1 VGRFLVAE
9 VPRAILR
16 LAAALVIYG
25 LVTAVPWPEGLA
37 RWVAPGAF
45 AALATACLL
54 ICGVLLYDTL
64 FFERHWR
71 KVDSR

>member
-1 VGRFLVAE
+1 MGRFLATE

-16 LAAALVIYG
+16 VAAALVLYG
-25 LVTAVPWPEGLA
+25 LVTAVPWPAGVA

-45 AALATACLL
+45 VALATACLL
-54 ICGVLLYDTL
+54 ICGTLLYYTL

-71 KVDSR
+71 QVDTR